1 MVISHPTLGLVNM
14 AIRATSPNPDQQVAD
29 TIALMREYVN
39 ADAHSPEIQ
48 RDIRAAGAQYGG
60 GIQGLYAFV
69 KSRMRFTQD
78 HELSKPVEGI
88 TRENPVVEVLI
99 RPVDLSNITQTNIG
113 TGDCDDY
120 SMYLAALL
128 VGAGIPASFVTVAAD
143 PELPR
148 DYSHVYVAAY
158 PSGGRAPVRIP
169 MDASHG
175 QYVGWEVANRFGKI
189 REWPIWGRVGNF
201 NRGGSGIWD

>member
-39 ADAHSPEIQ
+39 ADARSPEIQ

-88 TRENPVVEVLI
+88 TRDNPVVEVLI

-175 QYVGWEVANRFGKI
+175 Q
-189 REWPIWGRVGNF
+189 
-201 NRGGSGIWD
+201 